1 MAPVKFDENIREKL
15 DDRTL
20 QPSAEAWNQLS
31 KRLDGQEKKGSYKTI
46 WLVGIAASV
55 VGVLLFVSQFLN
67 DKSAQEII
75 PQVVDTPE
83 AETIMEQE
91 SKTVIANEDIN
102 KNIETIKTPE
112 KPQLKNVESSVA
124 TIKDNIVSEDN
135 VIIRENVA
143 PELKGEANNKIAVVP
158 EKLTFEEETI
168 QHVVAK
174 IKMLQDQDNHKE
186 VTDEAIEALLLQ
198 AQNEITLQKL
208 YKENSKVVDADLLLQ
223 DVEAELDQSFRTK
236 VFETLKASYS
246 TVKTAVAQRN
256 D

>member
-31 KRLDGQEKKGSYKTI
+31 KRLDGQGKKGSYKTI

-83 AETIMEQE
+83 SETIMEQE

-124 TIKDNIVSEDN
+124 TIKGNIVSEDN
-135 VIIRENVA
+135 VIIKKNVA
-143 PELKGEANNKIAVVP
+143 SELKGEANNKVAVVP

-208 YKENSKVVDADLLLQ
+208 FKENSKVVDADLLLQ